1 MGRQAVLAAALGVTL
16 TSCVGVYGPNGNDV
30 GGIIPW
36 SPEAEAAAIDIAQN
50 NCGRF
55 NKYAVI
61 TSIHRVYGD
70 YISYACPSRD
80 AFFRARS
87 QFLSR
92 AARSLSTVTEHQAYG
107 CRL

>member
-1 MGRQAVLAAALGVTL
+1 MRRQAVLAAALGVTL
-16 TSCVGVYGPNGNDV
+16 TSCVGVYGPKGNDI

-36 SPEAEAAAIDIAQN
+36 SPEAERAALDIAQN

-70 YISYACPSRD
+70 YISYACWWKPP
-80 AFFRARS
+80 
-87 QFLSR
+87 
-92 AARSLSTVTEHQAYG
+92 YG
-107 CRL
+107 TRRHVY

>member
-1 MGRQAVLAAALGVTL
+1 MRRQVVLAAALGVML
-16 TSCVGVYGPNGNDV
+16 TSCVGVYGPKGNDV

-36 SPEAEAAAIDIAQN
+36 SPEAELAALDTAQS

-70 YISYACPSRD
+70 YISYACWWKPPNATR
-80 AFFRARS
+80 RH
-87 QFLSR
+87 
-92 AARSLSTVTEHQAYG
+92 VY
-107 CRL
+107 

>member
-1 MGRQAVLAAALGVTL
+1 MGRQAVLAAALGVIL

-36 SPEAEAAAIDIAQN
+36 SPEAEAAAIEIAQN
-50 NCGRF
+50 NCRRF

-70 YISYACPSRD
+70 YISYACWWKPPSQTR
-80 AFFRARS
+80 RH
-87 QFLSR
+87 
-92 AARSLSTVTEHQAYG
+92 VY
-107 CRL
+107 